1 MDMPVSNTPA
11 PADATASRRPHDA
24 QATPGRAPVYS
35 RIVFWEPCVSP
46 HKSAFINAVAERFGP
61 SVEVRCVAHEGVPD
75 TRQALGWGDGSA
87 AAPPTDVAP
96 SPERIAAIIES
107 GGEHCLHVFSG
118 IRWFSTLTTA
128 LDLVR
133 AQGRAF
139 AIMSEPRDN
148 AGVKGAVRFIQSWL
162 TESWLR
168 RRVQFVLAIGRHGP
182 SWFKSVGYRR
192 DRVFPFAY
200 FLPPPSPQ
208 ADTEPGAQ
216 ASLHIAYVGRL
227 TEKKGVRYLLP
238 AVRALGPG
246 ARITII
252 GDGELREPL
261 QREAAQLGVDAVF
274 CGVLPIEQVQLRMRT
289 FDVLVLPSTTR
300 DDGWGAV
307 VSEALMAGTA
317 VVASHCA
324 GASILL
330 DTPRNGRVVPPANAE
345 SIADAVRDLQQTGQ
359 LTARARRYRSN
370 WACDRLTARAGASYF
385 EQIVRH
391 RAGGALRPKEF
402 YL

>member
-1 MDMPVSNTPA
+1 MNTLASPTYTA
-11 PADATASRRPHDA
+11 PNTTR
-24 QATPGRAPVYS
+24 TPTYS

-87 AAPPTDVAP
+87 ALPPTDVAP
-96 SPERIAAIIES
+96 SPERIAAIIEA
-107 GGEHCLHVFSG
+107 GGDRCLHVFSG
-118 IRWFSTLTTA
+118 IRWFSTLTIA
-128 LDLVR
+128 LNVVR
-133 AQGRAF
+133 TQQRPF

-148 AGVKGAVRFIQSWL
+148 AGIKGAVRFAQSWL

-182 SWFKSVGYRR
+182 PWFHSVGYRR
-192 DRVFPFAY
+192 ERVFPFAY
-200 FLPPPSPQ
+200 FLPQPLQGSQP
-208 ADTEPGAQ
+208 DTVAQ
-216 ASLHIAYVGRL
+216 PSLHIAYVGRL
-227 TEKKGVRYLLP
+227 IASKGVQYLP
-238 AVRALGPG
+238 AAIEALGPG
-246 ARITII
+246 VRLSVI
-252 GDGELREPL
+252 GDGELRETL
-261 QREAAQLGVDAVF
+261 VHDAVELGIDVDF
-274 CGVLPIEQVQLRMRT
+274 CGVLPIEQVQQRMQK

-307 VSEALMAGTA
+307 ISEALMAGTA

-330 DTPRNGRVVPPANAE
+330 DRPHNGRVVPPADSAA
-345 SIADAVRDLQQTGQ
+345 IARAVRDLETDGL
-359 LTARARRYRSN
+359 LTARARRDRAN

-385 EQIVRH
+385 EEIVRH
-391 RAGGALRPKEF
+391 RAGAAQRPKEF
-402 YL
+402 YR